1 MFFAPITWGLSSTC
15 LHYPWQSFLGT
26 DIMHVTYTRAHRA
39 FVSLKIIDYT
49 LEFSEEMVIT

>member
-1 MFFAPITWGLSSTC
+1 MFFASITWGLSSTG
-15 LHYPWQSFLGT
+15 LHYPWQSLGT
-26 DIMHVTYTRAHRA
+26 AIMHVTYTRAHRA